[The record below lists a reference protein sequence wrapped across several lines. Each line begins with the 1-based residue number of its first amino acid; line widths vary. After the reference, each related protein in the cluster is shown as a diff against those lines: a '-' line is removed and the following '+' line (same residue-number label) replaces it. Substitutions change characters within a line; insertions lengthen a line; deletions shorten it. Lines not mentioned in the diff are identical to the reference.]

1 MSTLRRLLPAAAVL
15 ALLVVT
21 VGAYTRLKDAGLGC
35 PDWPGCY
42 GQLIGVPAAD
52 DAGTP
57 IDQTKA
63 WIEVGHRYVAAF
75 LGLAILAIAF
85 LAWRNP
91 AAARLRWPA
100 AALAVL
106 VLLQGGLGALT
117 VTELLQPAIVV
128 AHLLGGMAILS
139 LLVALAVQALE
150 LRLAVPAAARRAVA
164 GFMLLLFVQ
173 VALGGWVS
181 ANYAGL
187 ACGTQFPACGGS
199 WTVELDGS
207 GFALDRELGQD
218 AAGAPLT
225 QRAKM
230 AIQWVHRL
238 GAYAIALAAIALG
251 LLLLRR
257 GIKIAAAIL
266 LLLLLSQFSL
276 GIYIVMKGLPLA
288 SSLLHNTGA
297 ALLLAWCAALLPAMA
312 PRDSA

>member
-1 MSTLRRLLPAAAVL
+1 MSALRRLLPAAAVL

-63 WIEVGHRYVAAF
+63 WIEVGHRYVAAV
-75 LGLAILAIAF
+75 LGLAILAIAV
-85 LAWRNP
+85 LAWRDP

-139 LLVALAVQALE
+139 LLVALAVSALE
-150 LRLAVPAAARRAVA
+150 LRLAAPAPRRAVA
-164 GFMLLLFVQ
+164 AFMLLLFVQ

-199 WTVELDGS
+199 LTVELDGS

-218 AAGAPLT
+218 AAGEPLT

-238 GAYAIALAAIALG
+238 GAYAIALAAVALG

-266 LLLLLSQFSL
+266 FLLLLSQFSL

-288 SSLLHNTGA
+288 TSLLHNTGA

-312 PRDSA
+312 PRNPA